1 MQKAFVFDINK
12 CTGCEACEVAC
23 AVENQL
29 EPGTSWRTVES
40 FNTPRHPGVP
50 LFHLSLACNHCV
62 DAPCMTSCPTLAY
75 SKDDATGAVTINPD
89 ACMGCKY
96 CTWACP
102 YDAPRFDVAQGVV
115 TKCTFCNHRLAEG
128 LEPACV
134 SQCPTGALQVA
145 DLDTAPGTADAPGF
159 TRTEVGPAV
168 RFIPLR
174 GERPYPEVTAPA
186 PATTHA
192 APRTPPSKITLRT
205 EWPLAVFTLLA
216 AGLVGLMAADTGV
229 NAFLFAILAA
239 VGMGLSTLHLGKKMR
254 AWRAILNWRRSWLS
268 REIILFSMF
277 VGFSTVRLLV
287 GGSMS
292 ALVWPIAAVGF
303 AALFAMDRV
312 YSVTRTPGLRLHS
325 AQVLLTGALVL
336 GLLSGSNLLFQSVA
350 MAKVILYISR
360 KVMRPYAG
368 VTAVVVSVLR
378 VVPGALIPMWLWV
391 TSLQAPADLG
401 ALATWSA
408 VALGIAMGEVVDRC
422 EFYTELSVPTPRGQI
437 SEDLESAVDSVA
449 AGASCG

>member
-12 CTGCEACEVAC
+12 CTGCQACEVAC

-29 EPGTSWRTVES
+29 EPGTSWRAVET
-40 FNTPRHPGVP
+40 FNEPRHPGVP

-62 DAPCMTSCPTLAY
+62 DAPCMESCPTLAY
-75 SKDDATGAVTINPD
+75 SKDDTTGAVTINPD

-102 YDAPRFDVAQGVV
+102 YDAPRFDANQGIV

-134 SQCPTGALQVA
+134 SQCPTGALQLA

-159 TRTEVGPAV
+159 PRTEVGPAV

-174 GERPYPEVTAPA
+174 GERPYPESTAPVPAIARAVA
-186 PATTHA
+186 PA
-192 APRTPPSKITLRT
+192 PPSKITLKA

-216 AGLVGLMAADTGV
+216 AGLVGLMAADTRV
-229 NAFLFAILAA
+229 NAFPFVTLAA
-239 VGMGLSTLHLGKKMR
+239 LGMGLSTLHLGKKAR

-277 VGFSTVRLLV
+277 VGLSAVRLLA
-287 GGSMS
+287 GGSAS
-292 ALVWPIAAVGF
+292 ALTWPIAVVGF

-312 YSVTRTPGLRLHS
+312 YSVTRTPRLWMHS
-325 AQVLLTGALVL
+325 AQVFLTGALVL
-336 GLLSGSNLLFQSVA
+336 GLLSGSNPLFLGVGTV
-350 MAKVILYISR
+350 KVILYLSR

-368 VTAVVVSVLR
+368 ATAVAVSALR
-378 VVPGALIPMWLWV
+378 VVPGAMIPMWLWV
-391 TSLQAPADLG
+391 SQAPGPHAPVGVGL
-401 ALATWSA
+401 LL
-408 VALGIAMGEVVDRC
+408 ALGVVVGEVIDRC
-422 EFYTELSVPTPRGQI
+422 EFYMELSVPSPRGQI
-437 SEDLESAVDSVA
+437 AMDLESAVAKSRA
-449 AGASCG
+449 A